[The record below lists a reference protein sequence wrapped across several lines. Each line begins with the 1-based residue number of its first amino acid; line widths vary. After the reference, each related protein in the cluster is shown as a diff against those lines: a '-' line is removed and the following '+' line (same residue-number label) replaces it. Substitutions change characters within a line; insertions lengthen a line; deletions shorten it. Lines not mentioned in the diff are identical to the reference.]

1 MNIILFG
8 PPGAGKGTQAKFIKE
23 KFGIGQV
30 SPGDIL
36 RENVKKGSESGKKAK
51 IYMDRGELVPDEV
64 INEMIEDRLNE
75 CKKGFILDGY
85 PRNLKQADYLEN
97 ILYKNNKRLD
107 LVIYLNVPE
116 DELILRLSGRL
127 ICKNCGHSYH
137 KAFNPPEIEGVC
149 DRCGGML
156 YTRDDDNEE
165 TVKKRLKVYYN
176 LTKPLLNYYEKK
188 GILKEVNGEGKLEDV
203 KLRIFELLEALNDI
217 SKN

>member
-23 KFGIGQV
+23 KFGINQV

-36 RENVKKGSESGKKAK
+36 RENVKKSSESGKRAK
-51 IYMDRGELVPDEV
+51 IYMDKGELVPDEI
-64 INEMIEDRLNE
+64 INEMIEERLNE

-107 LVIYLNVPE
+107 IVIYLNVPE

-127 ICKNCGHSYH
+127 ICKNCGQSYH
-137 KAFNPPEIEGVC
+137 KAFNPPKIEWVC

-176 LTKPLLNYYEKK
+176 LTKPLLDYYEKK
-188 GILKEVNGEGKLEDV
+188 GILKEVNGEGKLEDI
-203 KLRIFELLEALNDI
+203 KLRIFKLLEALNDI